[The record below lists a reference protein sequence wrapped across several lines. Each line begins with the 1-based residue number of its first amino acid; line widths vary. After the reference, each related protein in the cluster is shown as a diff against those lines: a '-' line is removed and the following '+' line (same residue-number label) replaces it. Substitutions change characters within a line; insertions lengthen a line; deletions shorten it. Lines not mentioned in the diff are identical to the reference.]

1 MTNELSTLATTLT
14 MWEDSTALTEIRKL
28 FAPKLNDNEFKA
40 FVGMGKSTGLN
51 PFLREIWA
59 VKYDERSPAQ
69 IFIGRDGYRKSMQ
82 QNPDYDYHH
91 VHSVYTND
99 EFKVSNGEVTHSY
112 GAANRGQLL
121 GAYCLVFKT
130 SSSKPTYVYVPLND
144 YDKGQSCWK
153 GMKDTMIKKVA
164 EAQCSRMAYQE
175 KFAGT
180 LSDAEQYITIDGE
193 EFVVKKSQADRINSL
208 LTKKGLNN
216 NAKKPI
222 DVSIHNHSNNTYS
235 VDVDGVLLDEDSNLP
250 PLAVKR
256 ESYESLVGDGEQ
268 ENGNHDSKDEYVPCT
283 AEQLESIDFLI
294 DEKKVDKAGKLK
306 CLDHF
311 NVTEFRELNYNQAEK
326 VINKLNKMDV
336 SE

>member
-1 MTNELSTLATTLT
+1 MTNELSTLANTMT
-14 MWEDSTALTEIRKL
+14 MWEDEKSLTEIRKL

-40 FVGMGKSTGLN
+40 FIGMGKSTGLN

-59 VKYDERSPAQ
+59 VKYDEKSPAQ

-91 VHSVYTND
+91 VHSVYSND
-99 EFKVSNGEVTHSY
+99 EFKVHNGEVTHSY

-121 GAYCLVFKT
+121 GAYCLVFKRAA
-130 SSSKPTYVYVPLND
+130 SKPTYVYVPLID

-153 GMKDTMIKKVA
+153 GMKETMIKKVA

-180 LSDAEQYITIDGE
+180 LSEAEEYITINGE

-208 LTKKGLNN
+208 LTKKGFN

-222 DVSIHNHSNNTYS
+222 DVTVYGNNNNTYS
-235 VDVDGVLLDEDSNLP
+235 VDGDGVLLDKDKDVSIQTIQVEPYSKM
-250 PLAVKR
+250 V
-256 ESYESLVGDGEQ
+256 EDGEP
-268 ENGNHDSKDEYVPCT
+268 ENGDYDPENQHMPCSK
-283 AEQLESIDFLI
+283 EQLESIDFLVH
-294 DEKKVDKAGKLK
+294 EKQVDKAGQLK

-311 NVTEFRELNYNQAEK
+311 HVNAFSELTFMQANK
-326 VINKLNKMDV
+326 VINKLNKM
-336 SE
+336 EIPA